1 MKSLFVLAFF
11 LLVIQTAVFSQSYP
25 YSRVRFNPTE
35 QEMALIG
42 SKGVALDH
50 LYETENGLI
59 GEFSKEETQII
70 LGNCSNATVL
80 IDDLTKDFI
89 QNNSKISLNKRTGL
103 KYTSP
108 AGFKLGTM
116 GSFFTLE
123 EVDSHINALIAK
135 YPLLISKKDSI
146 GSSVEG
152 RTIYSFKVSDNPNVD
167 EDEAEV
173 LYTAVHHAR
182 EPLSVMQMVYFLYY
196 VCENYDKDPDI
207 RYIVNRSEMYF
218 VPFVNPDGYYYNQT
232 TNPKGGGMWRKNR
245 KENPDSSF
253 GIDLNRNY
261 GQIWGLN
268 NQGSSP
274 DTKSDVYRGPSAFS
288 EPETQAIRN
297 FCIKRKFYLALNYH
311 TWGNHLIYP
320 WGNDVGAST
329 TPDSIA
335 YKQHAALL
343 VSENHYGPG
352 TCMQRLY
359 YTTNGCSDDWMYGE
373 QTEKNKI
380 FSFTPEVGLLG
391 FWPPV
396 DSIYPYCDENILQ
409 NINLAKMGI
418 KMHPETPAT
427 SITDA
432 DAHEISI
439 SPNPSSGEIRVNSE
453 TTALIDFNIYDCTGR
468 LVLSGTS
475 SNNSMDLSLL
485 NNGVYYCHIIMEG
498 KSALNQK
505 ILILK

>member
-1 MKSLFVLAFF
+1 MKTFLTLAFF
-11 LLVIQTAVFSQSYP
+11 LLVIHTGAFSQSYP
-25 YSRVRFNPTE
+25 YSRILFDPTE
-35 QEMALIG
+35 PEMALIA
-42 SKGVALDH
+42 SKGVAIDH
-50 LYETENGLI
+50 MSLTEEGFI
-59 GEFSKEETQII
+59 GEFSREETIII
-70 LGNCSNATVL
+70 LGVCSHATVL
-80 IDDLTKDFI
+80 VEDVTRDFI
-89 QNNSKISLNKRTGL
+89 LNKSHISTNKRTLL
-103 KYTSP
+103 KYNAP

-116 GSFFTLE
+116 GGFFTLAE
-123 EVDSHINALIAK
+123 ADSHINALIAK

-146 GSSVEG
+146 GTSVEG

-182 EPLSVMQMVYFLYY
+182 EPLSVMQMIYFLYY
-196 VCENYDKDPDI
+196 VCENYNKDPDI

-218 VPFVNPDGYYYNQT
+218 VPFVNPDGYYYNQA

-245 KENPDSSF
+245 RNNLNGSY
-253 GIDLNRNY
+253 GVDLNRNY

-268 NQGSSP
+268 DMGSSP
-274 DTKSDVYRGPSAFS
+274 DKTSDVYRGPSAFS

-320 WGNDVGAST
+320 WGNDPGAST
-329 TPDSIA
+329 TPDSTE
-335 YKQHAALL
+335 YKKHAALL
-343 VSENHYGPG
+343 VGENHYGPG

-373 QTEKNKI
+373 QTDKNKI

-396 DSIYPYCDENILQ
+396 DSIFPYCDENILA
-409 NINLAKMGI
+409 NINLAKTGI

-427 SITDA
+427 GIRDASID
-432 DAHEISI
+432 DISL
-439 SPNPSSGEIRVNSE
+439 SPNPASGKI
-453 TTALIDFNIYDCTGR
+453 LIAPEQKSDLDILVYDCAGR
-468 LVLSGTS
+468 LVFSGTS
-475 SNNSMDLSLL
+475 SGSAIDLSHLD
-485 NNGVYYCHIIMEG
+485 NGIYYCHMIREGRPASNTKIM
-498 KSALNQK
+498 
-505 ILILK
+505 ILK